1 MTTEFE
7 LIARIAALFGAPE
20 GVAVG
25 IGDDGAVLD
34 PGRFDLVTMDTM
46 VEGVHFDRDWSSPQD
61 VGWKLLA
68 SNLSDIAAM
77 GGGPGAF
84 FLSMALPAALDPGW
98 PEGVLEGIKE
108 AARALVPESFEVS
121 AGGGDLSST
130 HGPIVLTMTLMGEA
144 SPAGPVLRRGAVPG
158 DRIVLLGQT
167 GLAAAGLAI
176 LRGDVDVEPGQ
187 FACALRAHR
196 RPGAQVRAG
205 ALLGLYGVPS
215 AMIDVSDGLV
225 QDLGHILKA
234 SEVGARLEAYSLPH
248 HPELVM
254 LREEYGVDILRL
266 MLTGGDDYEL
276 LMTIPPAR
284 MPKIWDMARR
294 HSWDVHDIG
303 EVRSPDEG
311 LVVLGPEGE
320 PVVFEHGGYRHF
332 EAK

>member
-7 LIARIAALFGAPE
+7 LIARIAELFGSPE

-46 VEGVHFDRDWSSPQD
+46 VEGVHFRRDWSSPED

-84 FLSMALPAALDPGW
+84 FLSMALPADLDPAW
-98 PEGVLEGIKE
+98 VEGVLSGIRK
-108 AARALVPESFEVS
+108 AADALVPGSFEVS
-121 AGGGDLSST
+121 AGGGDLSAT
-130 HGPIVLTMTLMGEA
+130 HGPIVLTLTLMGEA

-158 DRIVLLGQT
+158 DRIVLMGQT
-167 GLAAAGLAI
+167 GLAAAGLA
-176 LRGDVDVEPGQ
+176 LLSGEMDAPAESFP
-187 FACALRAHR
+187 CALRAHR

-215 AMIDVSDGLV
+215 AMIDVSDGVV
-225 QDLGHILKA
+225 QDLGHVLRA

-254 LREEYGVDILRL
+254 LREQYGVDILKL

-276 LMTIPPAR
+276 LMTIPPSR

-294 HSWDVHDIG
+294 HSWEVHDIG
-303 EVRSPDEG
+303 EIRAPEEG
-311 LVVLGPEGE
+311 LMVLGADGE
-320 PVVFEHGGYRHF
+320 VIVFEQGGYRHF
-332 EAK
+332 GAS